1 LIEPYIIVLSS
12 VILAAC
18 NFALWMLLFDEEFY
32 HLLESHEGRVREQ
45 LRRENEEFVE
55 KMKGILELDPEAVE
69 VVGFGENWKKRLER
83 INNLKRE
90 VEDLRRRTV
99 WVYYWGIASLFTAST
114 GLLLPKGLE
123 IGGFTLYPTAL
134 GWWLLVIGVLVMVG
148 LLVHY
153 QVIENTIQPTPQ
165 GKPIPADQGPLEN
178 MRKRLPL

>member
-1 LIEPYIIVLSS
+1 
-12 VILAAC
+12 
-18 NFALWMLLFDEEFY
+18 
-32 HLLESHEGRVREQ
+32 
-45 LRRENEEFVE
+45 
-55 KMKGILELDPEAVE
+55 
-69 VVGFGENWKKRLER
+69 
-83 INNLKRE
+83 
-90 VEDLRRRTV
+90 LRRRTV

-153 QVIENTIQPTPQ
+153 QVIENTIQPGWWLLVIGVLVMVGLLVHYQVIENTIQPTPQ